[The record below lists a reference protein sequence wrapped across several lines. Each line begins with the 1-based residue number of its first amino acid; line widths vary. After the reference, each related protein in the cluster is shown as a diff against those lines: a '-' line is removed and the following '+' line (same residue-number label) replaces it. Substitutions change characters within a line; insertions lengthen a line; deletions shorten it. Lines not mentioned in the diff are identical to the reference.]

1 MFSDYGGFE
10 KVGYLQKKLSHN
22 DKHMRTEVGDIV
34 LYDSNKIVIF
44 YGSNSWSY
52 TKIGRINEISEF
64 KQILSS
70 GTQEIVFELEQLKEK
85 IINDKFRMK

>member
-10 KVGYLQKKLSHN
+10 KVGYLRNKLPHN
-22 DKHMRTEVGDIV
+22 DKHITAEVGDIV
-34 LYDSNKIVIF
+34 LYDSNKIVIL

-70 GTQEIVFELEQLKEK
+70 GTQEIVFELE
-85 IINDKFRMK
+85 

>member
-1 MFSDYGGFE
+1 
-10 KVGYLQKKLSHN
+10 
-22 DKHMRTEVGDIV
+22 MRTEVGDIV

-64 KQILSS
+64 KHILSS
-70 GTQEIVFELEQLKEK
+70 GTQEIVFELE
-85 IINDKFRMK
+85 